1 MIDRLWVEKYRPATV
16 ADYVFMDAA
25 QKSQVEGWIRDGA
38 IPHLLFSGS
47 PGTGKTT
54 LAKILIN
61 QLNINEYDVM
71 QINASN
77 ETKIEVMRDK
87 VVNFVSTMP
96 FGAFKVVLLD
106 EADYLSQ
113 ASQAML
119 RGLLEEYASTA
130 RFILTCNYPNKVIP
144 ALHSRC
150 QGFHIRDLDKTELTA
165 RIATILLSENV
176 KFELDTLDS
185 YVTAHYPDLR
195 KSINAVQLGSAGGV
209 LQNPASDTAT
219 GDYMAQAVELFK
231 RQQYKQARELILNNV
246 TAGEYESIYTWM
258 YDNIELFGEDDE
270 AFNHSVLAIRDG
282 LVNHAFIADP
292 EINLAAT
299 LITLTEK

>member
-1 MIDRLWVEKYRPATV
+1 MKKLWVEAYRPKTIT
-16 ADYVFMDAA
+16 DYVFMDQA
-25 QKSQVEGWIRDGA
+25 QKSQVESWIREQA

-54 LAKILIN
+54 LAKILIDALGVN
-61 QLNINEYDVM
+61 DYDVM

-77 ETKIEVMRDK
+77 ETKIEIMRDK

-165 RIATILLSENV
+165 RMATILIAENV
-176 KFELDTLDS
+176 KFELDVLDS

-195 KSINAVQLGSAGGV
+195 KCINSVQLGTIDGV
-209 LQNPASDTAT
+209 LSSPSGDQAT
-219 GDYMAQAVELFK
+219 GDYMAQAVDLFK

-258 YDNIELFGEDDE
+258 YDNIELFGENDE
-270 AFNHSVLAIRDG
+270 SFNRSVLAIRDG
-282 LVNHAFIADP
+282 LVNHAFVADP

-299 LITLTEK
+299 LITLTER

>member
-1 MIDRLWVEKYRPATV
+1 MIDRLWVEKYRPTTA
-16 ADYVFMDAA
+16 AEYVFMDTA
-25 QKSQVEGWIRDGA
+25 QKSQVESWIKDGA

-54 LAKILIN
+54 LARILIN
-61 QLNINEYDVM
+61 QLGVNEYDVM

-87 VVNFVSTMP
+87 VINFVSTMP
-96 FGAFKVVLLD
+96 FGEFKVVLLD

-119 RGLLEEYASTA
+119 RGMLEEYASTA

-165 RIATILLSENV
+165 RIATILIAENV
-176 KFELDTLDS
+176 TFELDVLDS

-195 KSINAVQLGSAGGV
+195 KTINAVQLGTV
-209 LQNPASDTAT
+209 ENQLQIPATDAAT
-219 GDYMAQAVELFK
+219 GDYMLQAVEMFK
-231 RQQYKQARELILNNV
+231 KKQYRQARELILNNT
-246 TAGEYESIYTWM
+246 TAGEYESVYTWM
-258 YDNIELFGEDDE
+258 YDNISLFGADE
-270 AFNHSVLAIRDG
+270 EAMNRAVLAIRDG
-282 LVNHAFIADP
+282 LVNHAFVADP

-299 LITLTEK
+299 LIELTS

>member
-1 MIDRLWVEKYRPATV
+1 MIDRLWVEKYRPKTV
-16 ADYVFMDAA
+16 TEYVFMDQA
-25 QKSQVEGWIRDGA
+25 QRSQVEGWIKDGA

-61 QLNINEYDVM
+61 QLNVNEYDVM

-96 FGAFKVVLLD
+96 FGVFKVVLLD

-165 RIATILLSENV
+165 RVASILISENV
-176 KFELDTLDS
+176 KFDLDVLDS

-195 KSINAVQLGSAGGV
+195 KCINSAQLGTIDGM
-209 LQNPASDTAT
+209 LQNPSANTAT

-231 RQQYKQARELILNNV
+231 QQRYKQARELILNNV

-258 YDNIELFGEDDE
+258 YDNIELFGSSDED
-270 AFNHSVLAIRDG
+270 FNHSVLSIRDG
-282 LVNHAFIADP
+282 LVNHAFVADP

-299 LITLTEK
+299 LISLTER